1 MNHRILIEFNY
12 WFFMYNITNI
22 YEVVMLI
29 VNSIESLFLETK
41 KFNGSVGFVPTM
53 GALHEGHLTLIRQ
66 ARKENDFVVVSIFV
80 NPTQFLEG
88 EDLDAYPRKEE
99 ADAKI
104 CELAGVDV
112 IFMPTAEMM
121 YEQDELSIT
130 APAIKGFILEGT
142 KRPGHF
148 DGMLQVVMK
157 LLNLIAYN
165 KPSEFRAYFGKKD
178 AQQLAL
184 IEQMVRNYFINVNI
198 IPCEIVRDSDG
209 LALSSR
215 NVYLSKEERVKALS
229 LSRSLKKATEMVMKK
244 ECSVL
249 EIKKEME
256 QVLSSVDI
264 EYVALVNRQFQA
276 IEKVEIGNT
285 IILVAAGVGQTRL
298 IDNLWI

>member
-1 MNHRILIEFNY
+1 M
-12 WFFMYNITNI
+12 
-22 YEVVMLI
+22 VI
-29 VNSIESLFLETK
+29 VNSIEALFKETE
-41 KFNGSVGFVPTM
+41 KFHGSVGFVPTM
-53 GALHEGHLTLIRQ
+53 GALHEGHLSLIRK

-99 ADAKI
+99 ADSKI
-104 CELAGVDV
+104 CELAGVDIV
-112 IFMPTAEMM
+112 FMPNAEMM
-121 YEQDELSIT
+121 YEHDELSIT
-130 APAIKGFILEGT
+130 APAIRGFILEGT

-165 KPSEFRAYFGKKD
+165 KPTEFRAYFGKKD

-184 IEQMVRNYFINVNI
+184 IEQMVRNYFINVQI
-198 IPCEIVRDSDG
+198 VPCDIVRDADG

-215 NVYLSKEERVKALS
+215 NVYLSKEEREKALS

-244 ECSVL
+244 ELNVERIKEAMREVL
-249 EIKKEME
+249 FE
-256 QVLSSVDI
+256 VDV
-264 EYVALVNRQFQA
+264 EYVALVNRHFEA
-276 IEKVEIGNT
+276 IEEVEIGNT
-285 IILVAAGVGQTRL
+285 IILVAASVGKTRL